1 MTSRTRAQRWV
12 IDSIEENVASIEVD
26 GRAMVTLPHSLLP
39 DGAKEGHVLRVT
51 IEIDE
56 AGTKQAMD
64 ASAAQVK
71 RGMEESRKRDKGG
84 DIKL

>member
-1 MTSRTRAQRWV
+1 VTTRTQAQRWV
-12 IDSIEENVASIEVD
+12 IDSIEETVASIEVD
-26 GRAMVTLPHSLLP
+26 GRAMITLPHALLP
-39 DGAKEGHVLRVT
+39 AGAKEGHVLRVT

-64 ASAAQVK
+64 ASAVQVK
-71 RGMEESRKRDKGG
+71 RGMDESRKRDKGG